1 MTALADLQTWLTHN
15 VHAHEAEQI
24 NVLVSRI
31 LAEERT
37 AVLQA
42 NKMLRG
48 EWADSRDAEAF
59 SLDLSKRLGEL
70 WGNP

>member
-1 MTALADLQTWLTHN
+1 MTALVELQSWLLRNLGSHD
-15 VHAHEAEQI
+15 AEQI

-37 AVLQA
+37 AVLRV
-42 NKMLRG
+42 NKELR
-48 EWADSRDAEAF
+48 ESWADSRDAEAF
-59 SLDLSKRLGEL
+59 SLDFSKRLGEL